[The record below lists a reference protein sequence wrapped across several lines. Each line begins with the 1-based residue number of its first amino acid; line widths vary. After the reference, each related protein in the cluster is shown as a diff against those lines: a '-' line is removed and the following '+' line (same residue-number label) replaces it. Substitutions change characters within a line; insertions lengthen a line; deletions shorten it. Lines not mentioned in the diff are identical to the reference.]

1 MNLKGITIL
10 LTSFCA
16 ASFVSAQKV
25 NDTTTPLHLMKPEYP
40 VKYGVPERKE
50 VETKLIK
57 IYNYLESSTPA
68 KLVDKTS
75 GNEITDYS
83 KVNENSIIQV
93 GDFRL
98 NSYEWGVTYVGM
110 LLASKQTNDLK
121 YVAYAINR
129 LNFLS
134 KALNAFNNFEKKN
147 PEANYAL
154 LRSVHPH
161 ALDDC
166 GAICTAMLKASIAG
180 KINSLDEVI
189 RNYINFI
196 SEKQFRLSDGT
207 LARNRPQ
214 QNTLWLDDMFM
225 GIPALAWMGKYSGE
239 TKYFDEAARQVRL
252 FAKRMFVPEKGLFMH
267 GWVQEMD
274 PHPAFFWGRA
284 NGWAILTLV
293 EVLDALPS
301 DHPAYPE
308 IMSLMKAHLKGLA
321 GLQSSSGFWHQL
333 LDRNDTYLETS
344 ATAIYTYCFA
354 HAVNNGWVDPRAYG
368 PVALLG
374 WNAVATK
381 ITDEGFVQGTCVGTG
396 MGFDP
401 AYYSYRP
408 VNVYAAHGYGPALLA
423 GAEII
428 ELIKKHY
435 PKMNDSAV
443 QFYDKAIETEAPIFE
458 VK

>member
-1 MNLKGITIL
+1 MIKIVALVLFPLVLFSQQPEKM
-10 LTSFCA
+10 
-16 ASFVSAQKV
+16 KV
-25 NDTTTPLHLMKPEYP
+25 NDFNTPLHLATPDYP
-40 VKYGVPERKE
+40 VQYGIPDPEAVEAVLLRVYNLLEKE
-50 VETKLIK
+50 TPCYLIESPAQEK
-57 IYNYLESSTPA
+57 ISDISKIDKNTQLA
-68 KLVDKTS
+68 KGS
-75 GNEITDYS
+75 
-83 KVNENSIIQV
+83 
-93 GDFRL
+93 FRL
-98 NSYEWGVTYVGM
+98 ASYEWGVTYSGM
-110 LLASKQTNDLK
+110 LRAGKCSGNEVFSNYTRTRLAFLAD
-121 YVAYAINR
+121 VAPY
-129 LNFLS
+129 
-134 KALNAFNNFEKKN
+134 FEKV
-147 PEANYAL
+147 A
-154 LRSVHPH
+154 RSGNLPDAQIRQLISPH
-161 ALDDC
+161 ALDD
-166 GAICTAMLKASIAG
+166 AG
-180 KINSLDEVI
+180 SMCVAFIKNALENQNSGSDKVI
-189 RNYINFI
+189 RNYIDYIEN
-196 SEKQFRLSDGT
+196 KQFRLSDGT

-225 GIPALAWMGKYSGE
+225 GIPSLAWMGKYSGE

-354 HAVNNGWVDPRAYG
+354 HAVNNGWVDPLAYG